1 MEAQRVL
8 MTEGTSTKSANERW
22 SDCYGYA
29 GVYEV
34 SSLGR
39 VRRIGKAR
47 SARVGRI
54 LTPPLHKGGYEVVS
68 LWRNNKGKVH
78 YVHRLVAMAFVHGDH
93 RLSVNHI
100 DGDKRNNTPENLEW
114 VTLAENT
121 RHQIKTG
128 LSNPSAQYKPS
139 KVSIEERE
147 VIRLRVANGERQK
160 DVAADYGCTQP
171 LISWICRQREMT

>member
-1 MEAQRVL
+1 
-8 MTEGTSTKSANERW
+8 MTEGASTKSVNERW

-54 LTPPLHKGGYEVVS
+54 LTPALHKSGYEVVN

-78 YVHRLVAMAFVHGDH
+78 SVHRLVAMAFVPGDH
-93 RLSVNHI
+93 SLSVNHI
-100 DGDKRNNTPENLEW
+100 DGDKRNNTPSNLEW

-121 RHQIKTG
+121 RHQWDTG
-128 LSNPSAQYKPS
+128 LANSSGCYRPE
-139 KVSIEERE
+139 KVSLEQRKE
-147 VIRLRVANGERQK
+147 IRRRALAGERQK
-160 DVAADYGCTQP
+160 DIASDYGCSQS
-171 LISWICRQREMT
+171 LISWIVHQHCQQVMA